1 MDKIARGV
9 DTGHAKQPENQQH
22 EGYFEEHLASRTQL
36 RAQEADAQLQ
46 HHRGGEIPN
55 QLVEGMMGESGT
67 SILLVSRRPRGMAAR
82 PSCYLQRK
90 PLHPFDVLLERVYIA
105 GIQLASTVA
114 NARRSRGPVR
124 PAVDA
129 GSSDAHGLHEISLRS
144 CADSAL
150 LFG

>member
-9 DTGHAKQPENQQH
+9 DTDHAKQPEKQNY
-22 EGYFEEHLASRTQL
+22 EGHFEEHLASRTQL

-82 PSCYLQRK
+82 PSYYLQRK

-105 GIQLASTVA
+105 GIRLA
-114 NARRSRGPVR
+114 
-124 PAVDA
+124 PAM
-129 GSSDAHGLHEISLRS
+129 ER
-144 CADSAL
+144 
-150 LFG
+150 